1 MKCKS
6 PAHGSRCEF
15 SFLPESFALVPP
27 AGWNASP
34 QLRAQ
39 PSPLTL
45 FSYDY
50 GDQDML
56 PGSGGTRDSPRRINI
71 PQSDKVCGGCVVIF
85 VTKTL

>member
-27 AGWNASP
+27 AGRNASP

-45 FSYDY
+45 FV
-50 GDQDML
+50 MTTVIRL
-56 PGSGGTRDSPRRINI
+56 
-71 PQSDKVCGGCVVIF
+71 CFLEVVVPEI
-85 VTKTL
+85 VREE